1 MKVVILAGGKG
12 TRLTEETVARP
23 KPMVEIG
30 GRPILWHIMKSYSV
44 AGFNDF
50 VICLGYKGYF
60 IKEFFANYFLHNT
73 DVTIDTGTNEIIW
86 HRSHLENWRVT
97 LVDTGE
103 DTMTGGRLKRIG
115 PYLDGDV
122 FCMTYGDAVAD
133 LDIARLVEFH
143 RGHGKLATVS
153 AVELTGRFG
162 NLDIADRQV
171 KAFKEKPVNTGNWIN
186 GGFFVLS
193 RQVLDLIDDDQC
205 IWEQQPLEELVAQGQ
220 LMCYQHPGFWHC
232 MDNIRDKNTLE
243 QLWQKGAPWKTW

>member
-1 MKVVILAGGKG
+1 
-12 TRLTEETVARP
+12 
-23 KPMVEIG
+23 MVEIG
-30 GRPILWHIMKSYSV
+30 GRPILWHIMKGYST

-73 DVTIDTGTNEIIW
+73 DVTIDTGTNESVW
-86 HRSHLENWRVT
+86 HRGPVDKWRVT
-97 LVDTGE
+97 LADTGE
-103 DTMTGGRLKRIG
+103 DTMTGGRLKRIA

-143 RGHGKLATVS
+143 RSHGKLATVS

-162 NLDIADRQV
+162 NMDIDSHQV

-193 RQVLDLIDDDQC
+193 RQVLDLIDGDQC
-205 IWEQQPLEELVAQGQ
+205 IWEQQPLEELVARGQ
-220 LMCYQHPGFWHC
+220 LMCYQHSGFWHC

-243 QLWQKGAPWKTW
+243 QLWQNEAPWKTW